1 MGPSNNNLLQL
12 ASQHQSYRLG
22 RGRGPDCLPAGRE
35 GAEQAVDETAAGGPG
50 DRQRGGG
57 DGEGGRDPGEAQ
69 EVLERGPASRIH
81 LNAAAQRDGK
91 DYCARGGGAAEAG
104 TGAAVGRSGWCLEC
118 EGGKRI
124 WRKARDFGAFASRG
138 GEVLD
143 WFLLEAGRQLI
154 S

>member
-1 MGPSNNNLLQL
+1 MGPSKQQL
-12 ASQHQSYRLG
+12 VAIQHQSYRLGRG

-81 LNAAAQRDGK
+81 LNAAAQSDGK

-104 TGAAVGRSGWCLEC
+104 TGAAVGRSGWCLKWE
-118 EGGKRI
+118 
-124 WRKARDFGAFASRG
+124 
-138 GEVLD
+138 
-143 WFLLEAGRQLI
+143 
-154 S
+154 